1 MKDKLT
7 ALQRVLDIMDE
18 LREKCPWDRKQTI
31 ESLRILTIEE
41 TFELADA
48 ITDMDMDGIAEELG
62 DLLLH
67 IVFYA
72 KIGEEKKAFD
82 ISSICNSLCEKLIR
96 RHPHIYG
103 DVDVANEEEVKQ
115 NWERIKLQ
123 EKGKKSALEG
133 VPRSMPALPKA
144 LRIQEKSKKVG
155 FEWDTTE
162 QVWAKVEE
170 EMAEL
175 QEAVAKG
182 DKVEMEKEFGDVLFS
197 LANYARFIEVDPEGA
212 LEKTNHKFIKR
223 FQKIE
228 EIVRSDGKELTD
240 LDLLEMDALWNIVKR
255 DIR

>member
-1 MKDKLT
+1 MSDKLT

-18 LREKCPWDRKQTI
+18 LRVKCPWDKKQTI

-48 ITDMDMDGIAEELG
+48 ITDMDLAGIEEELG

-72 KIGEEKKAFD
+72 RIGEEKKAFD
-82 ISSICNSLCEKLIR
+82 IASICNKLSEKLIR

-103 DVDVANEEEVKQ
+103 DVEVSNEEEVKQ

-162 QVWAKVEE
+162 QVWDKVEE
-170 EMAEL
+170 ELAEL
-175 QEAVAKG
+175 KEAVASG
-182 DKVEMEKEFGDVLFS
+182 NKVEMEKEFGDVLFS
-197 LANYARFIEVDPEGA
+197 LANYARFIDVDPEGA

-228 EIVRSDGKELTD
+228 EMAKADGKD
-240 LDLLEMDALWNIVKR
+240 LVDMSLEDMDVLWNIVKK
-255 DIR
+255 DIH